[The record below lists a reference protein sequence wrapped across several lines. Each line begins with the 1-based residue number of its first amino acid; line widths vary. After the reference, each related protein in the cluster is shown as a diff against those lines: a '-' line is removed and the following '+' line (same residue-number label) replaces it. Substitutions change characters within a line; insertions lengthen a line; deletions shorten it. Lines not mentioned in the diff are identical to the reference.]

1 MNKDSSILNSDPRA
15 VLDSL
20 NDGLYVADRDRR
32 IVYWG
37 QSAEKITGW
46 QADDV
51 LGKRC
56 SDQVLCHVDK
66 DGHQLCGEEH
76 CPLYRAMV
84 TGKGSTTPVIVF
96 ARGKDG
102 HRIPMQISVAPVR
115 DSAGEVIGGV
125 ETFRDL
131 SGKFSDLRRVKKIQS
146 LALRNDVPA
155 DGRVRISTH
164 YVPCD
169 IIGGDYY
176 AIAQLDADR
185 YGFLLADVTGH
196 GVAAALYTM
205 YLSSLWE
212 ANRALVSTPSAFA
225 AAVNTSLCDLVKEE
239 ESFAVALCGVLDLE
253 RGELRMAGAGNPGP
267 VLIRNGIEYE
277 CLDCSGLPLGLMEGS
292 AYDETAVA
300 VRDGDCLLMFTDGA
314 VEISLPGGGYLDS
327 DGLVAVLKDLG
338 YPNSNVTLAAIE
350 EELLRRS
357 DRIRFDDDLT
367 LLEIRIPSG

>member
-1 MNKDSSILNSDPRA
+1 MNQDSNILNCDPRA

-37 QSAEKITGW
+37 KSAEKITGW
-46 QADDV
+46 QAGDV

-56 SDQVLCHVDK
+56 ADDVLCHIDK

-84 TGKGSTTPVIVF
+84 TGQGSTTPVILF
-96 ARGKDG
+96 ARGRDG
-102 HRIPMQISVAPVR
+102 RRIPMQISVAPVR

-131 SGKFSDLRRVKKIQS
+131 SGKFHDLRRVKKIQS
-146 LALRNDVPA
+146 LALRKEVPA
-155 DGRVRISTH
+155 DSRIRISTH
-164 YVPCD
+164 YVPHD

-176 AIAQLDADR
+176 AMAQLDADR
-185 YGFLLADVTGH
+185 YGFLIADVTGH

-212 ANRALVSTPSAFA
+212 ANRQLITTPGEFA
-225 AAVNTSLCDLVKEE
+225 ATVNRSLCDLIKEE
-239 ESFAVALCGVLDLE
+239 EPFAAALCGVLDLS
-253 RGELRMAGAGNPGP
+253 RGELRMAGAGNPP
-267 VLIRNGIEYE
+267 PILIRNGNEYE
-277 CLDCSGLPLGLMEGS
+277 QLNCSGLPLGLMEEAG
-292 AYDETAVA
+292 YEETVVN
-300 VRDGDCLLMFTDGA
+300 VRSGDCLLFFTDGA
-314 VEISLPGGGYLDS
+314 IEISLPGGGYLDS
-327 DGLVAVLKDLG
+327 DGLVAVLKGLG

-367 LLEIRIPSG
+367 LLEMRIS